1 MRDVGVTLELLD
13 STRVWQ
19 EEGIF
24 VVELCGVWQG
34 EQDFT
39 EELDLCI
46 EAKAVELL
54 DHVYTLASVVM
65 QSIQG

>member
-19 EEGIF
+19 EEFVF
-24 VVELCGVWQG
+24 VVELYGVWQG

-39 EELDLCI
+39 EELDL
-46 EAKAVELL
+46 
-54 DHVYTLASVVM
+54 
-65 QSIQG
+65 